1 MARSCSIVPKVNEDK
16 DRDVY
21 LVLDTFGEMGLAW
34 RETDEADT
42 ERAALIRD
50 LLDGQYEDP
59 VRIVAFNTAK
69 GWSRDATEDIADELQ
84 EYCADLDEI
93 PVYLQDFLER
103 HPSAS
108 RLDRDNGITESCPRS
123 SRTDGLGGGRPP
135 KASAGAQ
142 CLGLSLAPAKRRRGV
157 EGVGQKGL
165 VVMSVDP
172 SGPAAE
178 HGLKTGDVILNVG
191 GKAVATVGD
200 VRSAL
205 VQAKASGRHCVL
217 MQVKTADATR
227 FIAVPFAKG

>member
-1 MARSCSIVPKVNEDK
+1 MPRSCSIVSRVNEDK

-21 LVLDTFGEMGLAW
+21 LVLDTFGEMRLAW
-34 RETDEADT
+34 RETDDADT
-42 ERAALIRD
+42 ERATLVRD

-69 GWSRDATEDIADELQ
+69 GWSRDATEDIADELL

-103 HPSAS
+103 HPNAS
-108 RLDRDNGITESCPRS
+108 RLDCDDGITKLCTRS
-123 SRTDGLGGGRPP
+123 SRTDGRGGGQPP
-135 KASAGAQ
+135 EASAGAQ
-142 CLGLSLAPAKRRRGV
+142 CLGLSLAAAKRCRGV

-165 VVMSVDP
+165 VVTSVDP

-178 HGLKTGDVILNVG
+178 HGLKIGDVILNVG

-205 VQAKASGRHCVL
+205 VQAKASDRHSVL

-227 FIAVPFAKG
+227 FIAVRFAKG